1 MKPTTTLQ
9 TQANTGKHR
18 QFHPFPIKNSWGFI
32 GNGRNVSFC
41 VAPPTALLTAPPTA
55 LPMPRQRR
63 RRGRLPGPY
72 TSAPLPTTTTPPNPL
87 HSPAA
92 VAGTSPQQQCQASH
106 KATAPPVAPPLHQPR
121 CPAVTEQPAN
131 RALSRPDTAGQTQ
144 PVSPSNRT
152 RPATSTQS
160 RHLVISS
167 AGAQNPCGLCLLSP
181 AARLRVGDGFQS
193 PPMSRRQR
201 GRQLPRAPR

>member
-1 MKPTTTLQ
+1 MSVFAWPYLQPLYNTHLRLHPHPANDDAGAASLAHTLRPR
-9 TQANTGKHR
+9 R
-18 QFHPFPIKNSWGFI
+18 Q
-32 GNGRNVSFC
+32 
-41 VAPPTALLTAPPTA
+41 
-55 LPMPRQRR
+55 QRR
-63 RRGRLPGPY
+63 RPAPF
-72 TSAPLPTTTTPPNPL
+72 TPLPP
-87 HSPAA
+87 SPALQPNNNA
-92 VAGTSPQQQCQASH
+92 RHPTKPPHRRCTSRA
-106 KATAPPVAPPLHQPR
+106 APPSPLHQPSPQHC
-121 CPAVTEQPAN
+121 CPAVTEQP
-131 RALSRPDTAGQTQ
+131 LSRPDTAGQTQ

-193 PPMSRRQR
+193 QPMSRRQR

>member
-1 MKPTTTLQ
+1 MSVFAWPHL
-9 TQANTGKHR
+9 R
-18 QFHPFPIKNSWGFI
+18 PCL
-32 GNGRNVSFC
+32 R
-41 VAPPTALLTAPPTA
+41 
-55 LPMPRQRR
+55 PRLRPCQRRR
-63 RRGRLPGPY
+63 RRGRLPGPH
-72 TSAPLPTTTTPPNPL
+72 TSAPLPTTTTPPGTL

-92 VAGTSPQQQCQASH
+92 IADTSTQQQCQASY
-106 KATAPPVAPPLHQPR
+106 KTTAPPLHQPR

-193 PPMSRRQR
+193 QPMSRRQR

>member
-1 MKPTTTLQ
+1 MSVFAWPHLRPCLRPHLRLYPCPVNDDAGAASLARILQ
-9 TQANTGKHR
+9 
-18 QFHPFPIKNSWGFI
+18 
-32 GNGRNVSFC
+32 
-41 VAPPTALLTAPPTA
+41 
-55 LPMPRQRR
+55 PRCQQQRR
-63 RRGRLPGPY
+63 R
-72 TSAPLPTTTTPPNPL
+72 NPL

-193 PPMSRRQR
+193 QPMSRRQR